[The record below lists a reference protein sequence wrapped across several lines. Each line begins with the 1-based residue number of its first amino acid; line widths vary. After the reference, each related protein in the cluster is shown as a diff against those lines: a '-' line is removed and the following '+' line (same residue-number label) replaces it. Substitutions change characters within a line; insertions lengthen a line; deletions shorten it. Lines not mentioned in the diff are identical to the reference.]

1 MKMFIVE
8 SPLRNHDHKLTEATL
23 YAVFSP
29 RSPPLLQRKSQQL
42 MGESGHGQF
51 LCLSAPLFVVRKH
64 QMKHMGFD
72 FEMGKV

>member
-1 MKMFIVE
+1 MKMFVNE
-8 SPLRNHDHKLTEATL
+8 SPLRYNAHKLAGATL
-23 YAVFSP
+23 HAVFSP
-29 RSPPLLQRKSQQL
+29 SPLQRKSQQL

-72 FEMGKV
+72 FEMGKVSP